1 MTKQF
6 TTLTGQN
13 LLTFNPSIHKT
24 MTILKKL
31 EEKRIVFFEIS
42 PSGELFIGE
51 CCDYYYK
58 TSLTKTEV
66 SQLINELESLN
77 KQIKTQTP

>member
-1 MTKQF
+1 M
-6 TTLTGQN
+6 
-13 LLTFNPSIHKT
+13 S
-24 MTILKKL
+24 ILKKL

-66 SQLINELESLN
+66 SQLINELKSLN
-77 KQIKTQTP
+77 KQIKTQTS